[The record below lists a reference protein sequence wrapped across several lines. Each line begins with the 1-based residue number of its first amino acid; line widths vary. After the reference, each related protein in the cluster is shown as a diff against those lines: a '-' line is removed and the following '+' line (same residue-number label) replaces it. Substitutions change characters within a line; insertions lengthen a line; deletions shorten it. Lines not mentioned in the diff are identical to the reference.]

1 MPVVIIWRTSK
12 VVFAGFACC
21 GCCVCTGLSL
31 ITGAVVTCARAEIA
45 RAHRTAAATSN
56 NENRLL
62 SVIEGNLQRFQES
75 QILRRH
81 LEFWRLP
88 FFRKNFL
95 IDLNVQGL
103 EKSPVGRSDFRVF
116 AVATRQ
122 ADGR

>member
-1 MPVVIIWRTSK
+1 MPVVIMWRTSK

-21 GCCVCTGLSL
+21 GCRVCTGLSL

-45 RAHRTAAATSN
+45 RRHRAAAASN
-56 NENRLL
+56 SENRLL

-81 LEFWRLP
+81 LELWRLP

-95 IDLNVQGL
+95 IDLNVQGF
-103 EKSPVGRSDFRVF
+103 EKSPVGRSDFCVF
-116 AVATRQ
+116 AVA
-122 ADGR
+122 A